1 MRQFRPRAR
10 GRRGRRGRTARLCF
24 VTDVHGSE
32 RCFKKFLNAGKFY
45 DVQYLILGGDITGKT
60 LVPIE
65 RSNGCWRARYGDHQ
79 YADLTVN
86 QRDELAQ
93 LIRDNG
99 QYPVIGERDEL
110 LALFAD
116 DRREQTFREVVVESM
131 RRWMELADERLAGSG
146 IRCFVTPGNDDF
158 WEIDDVL
165 RASEVV
171 ELVEGSCVRLD
182 DTHEMITTGFSN
194 ITPWATPREEDED
207 ALARRIDAMFAQ
219 VEDPTGLVAVLH
231 CPPRGTELDQAPMV
245 DSELRVKMSGS
256 EVRMGPVGSVAVRDF
271 IRECQPLLGLHGHV
285 HESKAA
291 QRIGRTLCLNPGS
304 EYTSGILNC
313 ALVTLY
319 DDAEPGYQF
328 TSG

>member
-1 MRQFRPRAR
+1 
-10 GRRGRRGRTARLCF
+10 
-24 VTDVHGSE
+24 VHGSE

-65 RSNGCWRARYGDHQ
+65 QSNGGWRGRYGDHE
-79 YADLTVN
+79 YADLTERE
-86 QRDELAQ
+86 RDELAQ

-99 QYPVIGERDEL
+99 QYPVIGAREEL
-110 LALFAD
+110 LALFAE
-116 DRREQTFREVVVESM
+116 DRREQTFRDVVVESM
-131 RRWMELADERLAGSG
+131 RGWMTLAEDRLAGTG

-165 RASEVV
+165 RSAEAV
-171 ELVEGSCVRLD
+171 EFVEGRCVRLD
-182 DTHEMITTGFSN
+182 ESHEMITTGYSN
-194 ITPWATPREEDED
+194 ITPWDSPREEDED

-219 VEDPTGLVAVLH
+219 VEDPANLIAVLH
-231 CPPRGTELDQAPMV
+231 CPPRGTELDQAPVV
-245 DSELRVKMSGS
+245 DSELRVKMSGA
-256 EVRMGPVGSVAVRDF
+256 EVRMGPVGSTAVNDF
-271 IRECQPLLGLHGHV
+271 ISTRQPLLGLHGHV

-291 QRIGRTLCLNPGS
+291 QHLGRTLCLNPGS
-304 EYTSGILNC
+304 EYTAGILNC

-319 DDAEPGYQF
+319 DDGDPDYQF